1 MSYAMRNCF
10 FTFVALLATY
20 AASTGLA
27 GAQEPVIAPE
37 IGQIISDQGVDAANA
52 RFTELLQSPSLDY
65 TLESQGLMTLMT
77 GYMQSGNQEAASAV
91 GEMYAQLM
99 QQMMSGATSAY
110 PPGMAEAMQEA
121 KQADEA
127 QAALNKAAEEEE
139 QQMQQKQQSQSRGES
154 RDDLDR
160 FKGLY
165 SDPDSDDTGRAIFVT
180 VSCDGYLVT
189 GAMWGDV
196 SPWWMRSAAD
206 KVFTY
211 ADSFSNFSMEFVG
224 DGGPG
229 TLMNHDIKG
238 LASPLENK
246 APLPD
251 DWPACMERPKR

>member
-1 MSYAMRNCF
+1 MRYTTRNCF
-10 FTFVALLATY
+10 FAVAALMALY
-20 AASTGLA
+20 AVCA
-27 GAQEPVIAPE
+27 GPVLAQEPAIAAE
-37 IGQIISDQGVDAANA
+37 IGQIIDTDGVDAANA
-52 RFTELLQSPSLDY
+52 RFAELMQSPALDY
-65 TLESQGLMTLMT
+65 NMESQGLMTLMT
-77 GYMQSGNQEAASAV
+77 GYIQSGNEEAASAV

-99 QQMMSGATSAY
+99 QQMLSGAASAY
-110 PPGMAEAMQEA
+110 PPGMAEAMA
-121 KQADEA
+121 EA
-127 QAALNKAAEEEE
+127 QKAEEAQQAADAAAAEAE
-139 QQMQQKQQSQSRGES
+139 QQMQQQQVAQSRGKS

-211 ADSFSNFSMEFVG
+211 ADSFNNFSMEFVG

-246 APLPD
+246 GPLPD
-251 DWPACMERPKR
+251 DWPACMERPLR

>member
-1 MSYAMRNCF
+1 MTTPMRNSF
-10 FTFVALLATY
+10 FTLVALLALY
-20 AASTGLA
+20 AGSTGPA
-27 GAQEPVIAPE
+27 RAQEPVIAPE
-37 IGQIISDQGVDAANA
+37 IGQIISEDGVDAANA
-52 RFTELLQSPSLDY
+52 RFAELMQSPSLDY
-65 TLESQGLMTLMT
+65 TAESQGLMTLMT
-77 GYMQSGNQEAASAV
+77 SYMQAGNNEAAAAV

-99 QQMMSGATSAY
+99 QQMLSGAASAY
-110 PPGMAEAMQEA
+110 PPGMAEAMA
-121 KQADEA
+121 EA
-127 QAALNKAAEEEE
+127 QKAEEAQQAADQAAAEAE
-139 QQMQQKQQSQSRGES
+139 QQMQQQQVAQSRGKS

-211 ADSFSNFSMEFVG
+211 ADSFNNFSMEFVG

-246 APLPD
+246 GPLPD
-251 DWPACMERPKR
+251 DWPACMERPLR